1 MRLAPND
8 FRALSKDHILVAFI
22 TQNVLALAI
31 LLILLVALPPRLLA
45 PLGIF
50 FGLRALLDALD
61 LLQPEELLAI
71 QLVELGV
78 DVLDRVLR
86 AWDDDVLTATLV
98 SSRSATR
105 LT

>member
-1 MRLAPND
+1 MRLAPNAL
-8 FRALSKDHILVAFI
+8 RALSKDHILVAFI

-45 PLGIF
+45 PLRIL
-50 FGLRALLDALD
+50 FGLRALLDTLD
-61 LLQPEELLAI
+61 LLQPEKLLAI

-86 AWDDDVLTATLV
+86 TRDDYVLTRTV
-98 SSRSATR
+98 C
-105 LT
+105 